1 MKNTFLRIGFKWE
14 KYHETG
20 KSFEVIFLEYATIL
34 LTKYTPCLVMPI
46 AIIRV
51 LSLYPKLNELTNFKT
66 LHIDMFCFAHLNI
79 YNAIVNINR
88 SFYFKQRVKEQ
99 LLFII
104 NRILG
109 TVINFVRTSNLSL
122 QKITNT
128 TFLFGISYL

>member
-1 MKNTFLRIGFKWE
+1 MRIGFKWE

-46 AIIRV
+46 AIIHV

-66 LHIDMFCFAHLNI
+66 LHIAHLDI
-79 YNAIVNINR
+79 YNPIVNINR

-99 LLFII
+99 LLFIT

-109 TVINFVRTSNLSL
+109 KVINFVRTSNLSL